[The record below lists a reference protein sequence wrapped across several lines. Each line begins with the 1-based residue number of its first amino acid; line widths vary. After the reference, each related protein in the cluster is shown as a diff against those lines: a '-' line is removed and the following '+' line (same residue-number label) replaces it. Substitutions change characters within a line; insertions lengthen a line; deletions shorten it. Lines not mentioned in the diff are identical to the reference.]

1 MTWRSL
7 GRVAAVIVCAAAGA
21 LLAIAQTYV
30 VHDRVAA
37 VHPAWPWPVQWSMA
51 TGFELAIISVG
62 LACVVTGFDRYLVA
76 SEAGL
81 LIPSLAVAVD
91 VVSPGLLP
99 SWVSVAAIS
108 VMPAQYLVVILAG
121 HRLHTHYDQPD
132 PEPAIVEEVATVKP
146 ATRRPRKA
154 ATEAVTVPATATRER
169 PPSARTLRRW
179 RQMARDSGM
188 VVAAQSGM
196 EAGA

>member
-7 GRVAAVIVCAAAGA
+7 GRLAAVTVCAAAGL

-108 VMPAQYLVVILAG
+108 AMPVQYVVVILAG
-121 HRLHTHYDQPD
+121 HRLFTHYGQPD
-132 PEPAIVEEVATVKP
+132 TEPAIAPEVATAK
-146 ATRRPRKA
+146 AARPRPQRA
-154 ATEAVTVPATATRER
+154 ATPVATVPAMATRER

-179 RQMARDSGM
+179 KQMARDSGELAGG
-188 VVAAQSGM
+188 AAD
-196 EAGA
+196 

>member
-7 GRVAAVIVCAAAGA
+7 GRLAAVIVCAAAGL

-37 VHPAWPWPVQWSMA
+37 VHPGWPWPVQWSMA

-121 HRLHTHYDQPD
+121 HRLHTHYGQPN
-132 PEPAIVEEVATVKP
+132 PEPVIE
-146 ATRRPRKA
+146 A
-154 ATEAVTVPATATRER
+154 ATEPEAVAAKPARKRARRAATPAVAVPAMATMDR
-169 PPSARTLRRW
+169 PPSPRTLRRW
-179 RQMARDSGM
+179 RQMARESGM
-188 VVAAQSGM
+188 VDMAAD
-196 EAGA
+196 